1 VTKHS
6 VYETPH
12 AARGRVW
19 FVLVVVIALFACDP
33 EPEPDDAGFLPDAG
47 SAFDAGGDGDGDG
60 DGGVEP
66 VPSVLSCQG
75 EQATCQGPP
84 VVDGGYQPDD
94 LFYTM
99 VLNDEA
105 CGSESKCACADES
118 NCPIEIFIERRY
130 VGSCASGDCNLLGPY
145 ATFDVQRVFLRAGA
159 IEEWSTSA
167 WRRNCLKAFSAIFPS
182 AHLRFDFHHDDWAF
196 DVVTGFT
203 LTPKGEERHFFGSGS
218 YSGGRLIE
226 PPPVPTPPQL
236 STCPSI
242 SPASCP
248 VPPSPALVAVRDATC
263 LLNSDCSVRC
273 FDDEGARESPVLPF
287 VALRGH
293 VYTDHVCGRRAD
305 TQDFACFRTGV
316 DPSYPK
322 IENSAFP
329 LGVVRDL
336 AVSMHRTCA
345 IDEWGTLR
353 CMASTGGNPYAGGCP
368 SLPDDVGPMRSV
380 TFAGARACALDDDGF
395 ARCSGPIGLDAT
407 PVPTDVAFQ
416 LFVGGMS
423 HACGIRL
430 DDQSLVCFGANADGQ
445 ATPPPGAFVDVSAGV
460 DLTCAIRADD
470 AALVCFGAPDLLLG
484 VPEGAFTSVAISR
497 GNVCAW
503 DDDGEYVCSGSVCAL
518 RDDGEVICWDAEKT
532 WSIPAC
538 E

>member
-1 VTKHS
+1 MYTDNH
-6 VYETPH
+6 YCP
-12 AARGRVW
+12 
-19 FVLVVVIALFACDP
+19 
-33 EPEPDDAGFLPDAG
+33 
-47 SAFDAGGDGDGDG
+47 SAEESLCPCAGG
-60 DGGVEP
+60 
-66 VPSVLSCQG
+66 SH
-75 EQATCQGPP
+75 
-84 VVDGGYQPDD
+84 
-94 LFYTM
+94 
-99 VLNDEA
+99 
-105 CGSESKCACADES
+105 
-118 NCPIEIFIERRY
+118 CPIEVFIEQRY
-130 VGSCASGDCNLLGPY
+130 VRSCFPGECNLLGPY
-145 ATFDVQRVFLRAGA
+145 AKFEVLRVFWRAGTV
-159 IEEWSTSA
+159 EEWAQSVITPGGC
-167 WRRNCLKAFSAIFPS
+167 N
-182 AHLRFDFHHDDWAF
+182 
-196 DVVTGFT
+196 VGFT
-203 LTPKGEERHFFGSGS
+203 AYFSFGRLSQEGNYSTGVGPMVFTPIGGGPISMVSRSHSLTPT
-218 YSGGRLIE
+218 
-226 PPPVPTPPQL
+226 PTPTPTPPEL

-248 VPPSPALVAVRDATC
+248 VPPVPALVAARDATC

-293 VYTDHVCGRRAD
+293 VYPDHVCGRRAD

-316 DPSYPK
+316 DSSYPRM
-322 IENSAFP
+322 ENSAFP

-380 TFAGARACALDDDGF
+380 TLAGGAACVLDDDGF
-395 ARCSGPIGLDAT
+395 ALCTGPLGLDAT
-407 PVPTDVAFQ
+407 PAPTDVAFK
-416 LFVGGMS
+416 LLVGGLW

-445 ATPPPGAFVDVSAGV
+445 ASPPPGAFVDVSAGV

-484 VPEGAFTSVAISR
+484 VPEGAFTSVALS
-497 GNVCAW
+497 
-503 DDDGEYVCSGSVCAL
+503 ESSVCGL

-532 WSIPAC
+532 WTIPSC